1 MIFSPTNILKKL
13 LFSFCTPSYVVDP
26 MTVAIAMQAVGKI
39 SQILGKD
46 TDYPTAF
53 GKISFKNGVA
63 SVVSNNAHAYDKG
76 SLADAKKLQQASVD
90 HINGVVSSM
99 DLSPEQL
106 KGLTTGA
113 ITVGVMSNGRP
124 GNVSKGG
131 FFFGEQS
138 PGEGFLS
145 GITGQNQGFNTPEEG
160 ITALTKY
167 ALDNAANGEKDWNAY
182 YNGHSK
188 LLRNWKKR
196 RDKSITK
203 EQWAKDHYQR
213 KGKKAGWEVPST
225 STIDPGLRDM
235 INGTLPNISTKNLG
249 LNITVPDT
257 FNQSN
262 IWTTGGKGLE
272 IAGQVYMGV
281 TMAQQAA
288 MDVAA
293 AGSQL
298 TTGANVT
305 NTGIQAG
312 GMGAFAADQ
321 AAKAAATE
329 AAKTGLLNNALSTG
343 LGAIEI
349 ADKTF
354 SNKIDNSTN
363 ARGTPPASAGL
374 LDPMASSSEG
384 GLFGDSM
391 IGGPLSTAGNVGI
404 TKVQNN
410 IIKDTMQGGKIDTPD
425 PSILEGKD
433 TNIPF
438 DEYETPA
445 TKANNTGQI
454 GQDSFKKI
462 NDVWTKVGIP
472 IDPRLGTT
480 DNMPPQNDPIWD
492 EPLIPIDGVPGGL
505 IGLPNDGGI
514 TAKPTPVGLLST
526 ETKRL
531 ADLKALRTEA
541 ARVADEKR
549 IATEK
554 KNLSLAEEQRSRNE
568 LAARNKAEKLAAEKE
583 KTRIES
589 ERVRLAAEQ
598 KQIETDRLAVEQVE
612 TDRLA
617 AEQAEQVRIESERIS
632 AQTVEDGR
640 VAAEQEAERTA
651 VGSGS
656 IAPYLLSPITENEL
670 SLATPGLA
678 EAASDAIDPTF
689 SSDIT
694 PEDGLI
700 GVPGADV
707 APYVPITASDLTL
720 SPPGIGEASADL
732 VDSIDLGNGTT
743 VGSKVG
749 EMEGTFP
756 AVETDGGT
764 TAGLSGTI
772 AGLINTAGTGNEF
785 GLPGLIGDQ
794 LANPVYDNLINN
806 IKNPPTDW
814 WGIAKKALPFAPFIK
829 PLINS
834 INPPKTTQPKPFQF
848 TPFNS
853 TPVNAPETQRVF
865 PQGGYY
871 QQQANSM
878 VPGGGQQMPTP
889 EQYQGLLNS
898 AFSRRV

>member
-13 LFSFCTPSYVVDP
+13 LFGFCTPSYVVDP

-312 GMGAFAADQ
+312 EMGAFAADQ

-374 LDPMASSSEG
+374 LDPVASSSEG

-391 IGGPLSTAGNVGI
+391 IGG
-404 TKVQNN
+404 
-410 IIKDTMQGGKIDTPD
+410 
-425 PSILEGKD
+425 
-433 TNIPF
+433 
-438 DEYETPA
+438 
-445 TKANNTGQI
+445 
-454 GQDSFKKI
+454 
-462 NDVWTKVGIP
+462 
-472 IDPRLGTT
+472 
-480 DNMPPQNDPIWD
+480 
-492 EPLIPIDGVPGGL
+492 
-505 IGLPNDGGI
+505 
-514 TAKPTPVGLLST
+514 LLST

-531 ADLKALRTEA
+531 ADIEASKAEA

-554 KNLSLAEEQRSRNE
+554 KNLRLAEEQRSRNE

-583 KTRIES
+583 KT
-589 ERVRLAAEQ
+589 
-598 KQIETDRLAVEQVE
+598 
-612 TDRLA
+612 
-617 AEQAEQVRIESERIS
+617 RIESERIS

-707 APYVPITASDLTL
+707 APYVPITASDLTI

-829 PLINS
+829 PLINT

>member
-13 LFSFCTPSYVVDP
+13 LFGFCTPSYVVDP

-124 GNVSKGG
+124 GNVTKGG

-312 GMGAFAADQ
+312 EMGAFAADQ
-321 AAKAAATE
+321 AARAAATE

-374 LDPMASSSEG
+374 LDPVASSSEG

-391 IGGPLSTAGNVGI
+391 IGG
-404 TKVQNN
+404 
-410 IIKDTMQGGKIDTPD
+410 
-425 PSILEGKD
+425 
-433 TNIPF
+433 
-438 DEYETPA
+438 
-445 TKANNTGQI
+445 
-454 GQDSFKKI
+454 
-462 NDVWTKVGIP
+462 
-472 IDPRLGTT
+472 
-480 DNMPPQNDPIWD
+480 
-492 EPLIPIDGVPGGL
+492 
-505 IGLPNDGGI
+505 
-514 TAKPTPVGLLST
+514 LLST

-531 ADLKALRTEA
+531 ADIEASKAEA

-554 KNLSLAEEQRSRNE
+554 KNLRLAEEQRSRNE

-583 KTRIES
+583 KT
-589 ERVRLAAEQ
+589 
-598 KQIETDRLAVEQVE
+598 
-612 TDRLA
+612 
-617 AEQAEQVRIESERIS
+617 RIESERIS

-707 APYVPITASDLTL
+707 APYVPITASDLTI

-743 VGSKVG
+743 VGSAVG
-749 EMEGTFP
+749 NMAGTFP

-829 PLINS
+829 PLINT

>member
-13 LFSFCTPSYVVDP
+13 LFGFCTPSYVVDP

-76 SLADAKKLQQASVD
+76 SLADANKLQQASVD

-113 ITVGVMSNGRP
+113 ITVGVISNGRP

-131 FFFGEQS
+131 FFFGEQNS
-138 PGEGFLS
+138 GEGFLS
-145 GITGQNQGFNTPEEG
+145 GITGQNQGFNTPERG

-167 ALDNAANGEKDWNAY
+167 VLDNAANGEKDWNAY
-182 YNGHSK
+182 YNGHDK
-188 LLRNWKKR
+188 LLSNWKKR

-203 EQWAKDHYQR
+203 EQWAKDHYQSR
-213 KGKKAGWEVPST
+213 GKKAGWEVPST

-321 AAKAAATE
+321 AARAAATE

-374 LDPMASSSEG
+374 LDPVASSSEG

-391 IGGPLSTAGNVGI
+391 IGG
-404 TKVQNN
+404 
-410 IIKDTMQGGKIDTPD
+410 
-425 PSILEGKD
+425 
-433 TNIPF
+433 
-438 DEYETPA
+438 
-445 TKANNTGQI
+445 
-454 GQDSFKKI
+454 
-462 NDVWTKVGIP
+462 
-472 IDPRLGTT
+472 
-480 DNMPPQNDPIWD
+480 
-492 EPLIPIDGVPGGL
+492 
-505 IGLPNDGGI
+505 
-514 TAKPTPVGLLST
+514 LLST

-531 ADLKALRTEA
+531 ADIEASKAEA

-554 KNLSLAEEQRSRNE
+554 KNLRLAEEQRSRNE

-583 KTRIES
+583 KT
-589 ERVRLAAEQ
+589 
-598 KQIETDRLAVEQVE
+598 
-612 TDRLA
+612 
-617 AEQAEQVRIESERIS
+617 RIESERIS

-707 APYVPITASDLTL
+707 APYVPITASDLTI

-743 VGSKVG
+743 VGSAVG
-749 EMEGTFP
+749 NMAGTFP

-829 PLINS
+829 PLINT

>member
-13 LFSFCTPSYVVDP
+13 LFGFCTPSYVVDP

-272 IAGQVYMGV
+272 IAGQVYMGA

-312 GMGAFAADQ
+312 EMGAFAADQ

-374 LDPMASSSEG
+374 LDPVASSSEG

-391 IGGPLSTAGNVGI
+391 IGG
-404 TKVQNN
+404 
-410 IIKDTMQGGKIDTPD
+410 
-425 PSILEGKD
+425 
-433 TNIPF
+433 
-438 DEYETPA
+438 
-445 TKANNTGQI
+445 
-454 GQDSFKKI
+454 
-462 NDVWTKVGIP
+462 
-472 IDPRLGTT
+472 
-480 DNMPPQNDPIWD
+480 
-492 EPLIPIDGVPGGL
+492 
-505 IGLPNDGGI
+505 
-514 TAKPTPVGLLST
+514 LLST

-531 ADLKALRTEA
+531 ADIEASKAEA

-554 KNLSLAEEQRSRNE
+554 KNLRLAEEQRSRNE

-583 KTRIES
+583 KT
-589 ERVRLAAEQ
+589 
-598 KQIETDRLAVEQVE
+598 
-612 TDRLA
+612 
-617 AEQAEQVRIESERIS
+617 RIESERIS

-707 APYVPITASDLTL
+707 APYVPITASDLTI

-829 PLINS
+829 PLINT

>member
-13 LFSFCTPSYVVDP
+13 LFGFCTPSYVVDP

-312 GMGAFAADQ
+312 EMGAFAADQ
-321 AAKAAATE
+321 AARAAATE

-374 LDPMASSSEG
+374 LDPVASSSEG

-391 IGGPLSTAGNVGI
+391 IGG
-404 TKVQNN
+404 
-410 IIKDTMQGGKIDTPD
+410 
-425 PSILEGKD
+425 
-433 TNIPF
+433 
-438 DEYETPA
+438 
-445 TKANNTGQI
+445 
-454 GQDSFKKI
+454 
-462 NDVWTKVGIP
+462 
-472 IDPRLGTT
+472 
-480 DNMPPQNDPIWD
+480 
-492 EPLIPIDGVPGGL
+492 
-505 IGLPNDGGI
+505 
-514 TAKPTPVGLLST
+514 LLST

-531 ADLKALRTEA
+531 ADIEASKAEA

-554 KNLSLAEEQRSRNE
+554 KNLRLAEEQRSRNE

-583 KTRIES
+583 KT
-589 ERVRLAAEQ
+589 
-598 KQIETDRLAVEQVE
+598 
-612 TDRLA
+612 
-617 AEQAEQVRIESERIS
+617 RIESERIS

-707 APYVPITASDLTL
+707 APYVPITASDLTI

-743 VGSKVG
+743 VGSAVG
-749 EMEGTFP
+749 NMAGTFP

-829 PLINS
+829 PLINT